1 MELEEKSKTEKIWIN
16 LTKLLFRTYLI
27 VISFLYLLI

>member
-1 MELEEKSKTEKIWIN
+1 MELEEKSKTERIWLN
-16 LTKLLFRTYLI
+16 LAKLLIRTYLI